1 MGLHKGLALEH
12 PLDPGVTPIE
22 SSMIISTLPLSFG
35 GRLTA
40 YSLAGWKGMSSSS
53 GSGFSMV
60 INLGM
65 IPMVT

>member
-1 MGLHKGLALEH
+1 
-12 PLDPGVTPIE
+12 
-22 SSMIISTLPLSFG
+22 MIISTLPLSFG